1 MTRVAIAHGHDPRA
15 MVLNVLDLIG
25 AEEVVRTDD
34 SVVLKPN
41 YVEPMRPEDGV
52 TTDPRVIEAVVVWLQ
67 SRGVRDITIAEGGDT
82 AAGTDRAFA
91 MVGLPA
97 LAERLGVRLV
107 NALRDERV
115 EVEVPN
121 ALSLHRV
128 HVSRTIYEATC
139 LIGLPKLKCHSMA
152 GVTLS
157 IKNLMGAVVP
167 DKTIMHRQLHRR
179 LTDLATI
186 LRPKI
191 CVIDGLVGAERH
203 ETAGDP
209 VRHDIVIAGTD
220 PVATDVVGTMAMGL
234 DPAGIEHLRLCAERG
249 LGENRPDHIELLG
262 VSLDRVRKQYRSW

>member
-1 MTRVAIAHGHDPRA
+1 MTRVAIAHGDDPRA
-15 MVLNVLDLIG
+15 MVFNVLDLVG

-34 SVVLKPN
+34 AVVLKPN
-41 YVEPMRPEDGV
+41 YVEPMRPDAGV

-67 SRGVRDITIAEGGDT
+67 SLGVRNITIAEGGAS

-91 MVGLPA
+91 LVGLPA
-97 LAERLGVRLV
+97 LADRLGVRLV
-107 NALRDERV
+107 NAMRDERV

-128 HVSRTIYEATC
+128 HLARTIYEADC
-139 LIGLPKLKCHSMA
+139 LIDLPKLKCHSMA

-167 DKTIMHRQLHRR
+167 EKTLIHRQLHRR

-186 LRPKI
+186 MRPKL

-203 ETAGDP
+203 ETAGTP
-209 VRHDIVIAGTD
+209 VHHGIIIAGTD
-220 PVATDVVGTMAMGL
+220 PVAVDTVGTMAMGL
-234 DPAGIEHLRLCAERG
+234 DPADIEHLRLCADRG
-249 LGENRPDHIELLG
+249 LGENRPDHIQLLG